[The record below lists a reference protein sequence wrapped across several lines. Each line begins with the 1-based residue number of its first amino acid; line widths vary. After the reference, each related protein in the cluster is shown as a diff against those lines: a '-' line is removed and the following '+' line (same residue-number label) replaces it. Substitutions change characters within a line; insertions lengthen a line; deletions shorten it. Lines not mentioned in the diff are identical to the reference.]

1 VLPPTEQ
8 PCPSLMQRPE
18 KQQPLFLQEPAPQQG
33 SPGPPQVLQTPDK
46 QTAPVPHGL
55 LPAQQGLPGMPQGLH
70 TASTRE
76 AELHRVCGSW
86 QTPPQHG

>member
-1 VLPPTEQ
+1 
-8 PCPSLMQRPE
+8 
-18 KQQPLFLQEPAPQQG
+18 
-33 SPGPPQVLQTPDK
+33 
-46 QTAPVPHGL
+46 L